1 MLHHSLPLP
10 SKVAR
15 YVHNTIADY
24 CPNQLLRENFTIS
37 TWILLGCIVQAL
49 LSLLLPRLLA
59 TLPAVLLLAW
69 GMLDALLVYAGL
81 KKNTYMQDVIVG
93 KFSVA
98 YPADGEGSDI
108 QGQPG
113 ENGPGAVMILGTRS
127 NSPLGM
133 FAPGKCLP
141 LAC

>member
-1 MLHHSLPLP
+1 MLHRPFP
-10 SKVAR
+10 FFPKVVR
-15 YVHNTIADY
+15 CVHNAIADH

-37 TWILLGCIVQAL
+37 TWILLGCVVQAF
-49 LSLLLPRLLA
+49 LSLLLPRLFA

-98 YPADGEGSDI
+98 YPADGDGSDI

-133 FAPGKCLP
+133 FAPGKYCP
-141 LAC
+141 

>member
-1 MLHHSLPLP
+1 
-10 SKVAR
+10 
-15 YVHNTIADY
+15 
-24 CPNQLLRENFTIS
+24 
-37 TWILLGCIVQAL
+37 
-49 LSLLLPRLLA
+49 
-59 TLPAVLLLAW
+59 
-69 GMLDALLVYAGL
+69 MLDALLVYAGL

-98 YPADGEGSDI
+98 YPADGDGSDI

-133 FAPGKCLP
+133 FAPGKCCSLE
-141 LAC
+141 C

>member
-1 MLHHSLPLP
+1 
-10 SKVAR
+10 VR
-15 YVHNTIADY
+15 T
-24 CPNQLLRENFTIS
+24 FTIS
-37 TWILLGCIVQAL
+37 TWILLGCIIQTL
-49 LSLLLPRLLA
+49 LSLLLPRLFA
-59 TLPAVLLLAW
+59 ILPAVLLLAW

-133 FAPGKCLP
+133 FAPGKCCP
-141 LAC
+141 LHAKLLRQRFC